1 MPIKWVFFDVGD
13 VLFNE
18 DAQHTIY
25 FHCLLLAMRRGGI
38 DVEWDHYNNAITAAT
53 RVNPA
58 SAIIDAAR
66 TFVPKDES
74 WKQIFAD
81 VRSVYEATRMPRPY
95 GTLQDGITDQ
105 LCRLRERY
113 QLGIIA
119 NQHPEVL
126 EAIDGYGIGKL
137 FDVKIIDQVVGVS
150 KPDAAIF
157 KLAFDRASCQPEEAI
172 MVGDRPDN
180 DIRPAKALGMR
191 TVRLRHGILYTAY
204 DALDAAE
211 SADIEITDVSC
222 LADAVITV
230 AR

>member
-1 MPIKWVFFDVGD
+1 MSIKWVFFDVGD

-38 DVEWDHYNNAITAAT
+38 EVEWDQYNHAINSAA

-58 SAIIDAAR
+58 SAITDAAR
-66 TFVPKDES
+66 TFVSNDEC

-81 VRSVYEATRMPRPY
+81 GRAVYEATRKPRPY

-105 LCRLRERY
+105 LRLLRERY

-126 EAIDGYGIGKL
+126 EAIEGYGIGKL
-137 FDVKIIDQVVGVS
+137 FDVKVIDQVVGVS
-150 KPDAAIF
+150 KPDNAIF
-157 KLAFDRASCQPEEAI
+157 RLAFDQASCKPEEAI

-204 DALDAAE
+204 DARDAAE
-211 SADIEITDVSC
+211 TADAEITEISR
-222 LADAVITV
+222 LAETVISV